1 MILIKKLFA
10 YLINMQVLPTVPS
23 PTTTHLI
30 GLPLDI
36 VYVALSNF
44 TNFAVG
50 FTMNSLVY

>member
-1 MILIKKLFA
+1 
-10 YLINMQVLPTVPS
+10 MQVLPTVPS